1 MDLHGVWGSGLG
13 KVYYEVSAST
23 PRSQC
28 VSIRCFLCSGKFPRR
43 ARSSVSL
50 TALTM
55 RIRLIRPWGLIRSA
69 ILYAVCYARH
79 VSMAN
84 SLRTWHEKSDI
95 LKHSYSGYLMC
106 LVLVGHSCILHDILM
121 EAACWGYGIRDMSHE
136 SWVKNS
142 PKLLLKEVYL
152 EETVPGCRCLLVKM
166 QRGSW
171 RHDSGPGTCIFFW
184 FGHESFFSIP
194 ASIDIQFDIV
204 YIRSA
209 EFDASD
215 LKVSPGN
222 LTGFGHRK
230 TTPSWCDIDIL
241 GRSM

>member
-13 KVYYEVSAST
+13 KIYYEVSAST

-79 VSMAN
+79 FSMAN
-84 SLRTWHEKSDI
+84 SLRTWHEQSDI

-106 LVLVGHSCILHDILM
+106 LVIVGHSLHPAWHPDGGCMLRI
-121 EAACWGYGIRDMSHE
+121 WHKGYE
-136 SWVKNS
+136 SWVKIS
-142 PKLLLKEVYL
+142 PRLLLKEVYP
-152 EETVPGCRCLLVKM
+152 EETVPGCRCFLVKM

-171 RHDSGPGTCIFFW
+171 RPDSGPGTCIFFDSVMS
-184 FGHESFFSIP
+184 HFF
-194 ASIDIQFDIV
+194 QFQ
-204 YIRSA
+204 
-209 EFDASD
+209 
-215 LKVSPGN
+215 L
-222 LTGFGHRK
+222 
-230 TTPSWCDIDIL
+230 PST
-241 GRSM
+241 SNST